1 MRSKTPE
8 DTMASTPTKILVAT
22 DFSTTA
28 DSAENLG
35 LKLARRLSA
44 ELHLLHVRVILE
56 DPLMAEEKHLQIEKL
71 MASADDATQ
80 EAFDTNHVG
89 GTDVAIQTHLVR
101 STSAAEAITETAADL
116 GCDLIV
122 MGTHGRR
129 GIKHLLLGSVA
140 ENVVRCV
147 DIPVLTVRPK
157 IASPALER
165 IHILVTHD
173 FSDRS
178 AEAVRVTGAW
188 ADALDAEITL
198 LHVVE
203 PVVYPEFYAINI
215 PSSDMMT
222 GLRDRATEALDR
234 AAEEILGDRPV
245 NTTALIGRAA
255 DTIIAEAESPDIDL
269 VVMGTRGLSGL
280 EQLVLGSVAEAVL
293 RRCPVPLLTVSTK
306 N

>member
-1 MRSKTPE
+1 MIPNLPE
-8 DTMASTPTKILVAT
+8 DTMASTPKKILVAT

-28 DSAENLG
+28 DSAEGLG
-35 LKLARRLSA
+35 VRLARRLGA

-56 DPLMAEEKHLQIEKL
+56 DPLMAEEKHLQIEEL
-71 MASADDATQ
+71 MSSADGATQ
-80 EAFDTNHVG
+80 ETFDRDHMG
-89 GTDVAIQTHLVR
+89 EPDVSIQTHLVR
-101 STSAAEAITETAADL
+101 STSAAEAITESASDL

-140 ENVVRCV
+140 ENVVRSV

-157 IASPALER
+157 IEFSNHVPQ
-165 IHILVTHD
+165 HILVTHD

-178 AEAVRVTGAW
+178 TEALRVAGVW
-188 ADALDAEITL
+188 ADELGAEITV

-203 PVVYPEFYAINI
+203 PVVFPEFYAINI
-215 PSSDMMT
+215 ATDDMVI
-222 GLRDRATEALDR
+222 GLRDRAVDALDR
-234 AAEEILGDRPV
+234 AAQEVFGDRPV
-245 NTTALIGRAA
+245 ATTVLVGRAA

-269 VVMGTRGLSGL
+269 VVMGTRGLSDL

-293 RRCPVPLLTVSTK
+293 RRCPVPLLTVSSQ
-306 N
+306 